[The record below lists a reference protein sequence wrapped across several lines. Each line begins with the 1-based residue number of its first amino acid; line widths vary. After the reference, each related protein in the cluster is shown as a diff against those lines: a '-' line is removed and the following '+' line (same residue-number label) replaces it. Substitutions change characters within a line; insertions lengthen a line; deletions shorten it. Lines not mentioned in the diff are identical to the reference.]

1 MPKTLAPQ
9 TVVLT
14 PTRSCER
21 FDIIIPTD
29 GAAAYVTAYFVWEDK
44 DGAGVVRATRPGG
57 RVQISQARLL
67 ELLPGFGLPS
77 FPALYAGLRDL
88 LHAEK
93 DAAEEAEAQAAAVIA
108 AAKAA
113 AEAAAEAKAVQ
124 PPEEPP
130 AP

>member
-1 MPKTLAPQ
+1 MPKTLAPT

-29 GAAAYVTAYFVWEDK
+29 GAPAYVTAYFVWQDK
-44 DGAGVVRATRPGG
+44 DGDGVVRATRPGG
-57 RVQISQARLL
+57 RVLITQARLL

-93 DAAEEAEAQAAAVIA
+93 DAAEEAEAAIDAAAALAV
-108 AAKAA
+108 AKAA
-113 AEAAAEAKAVQ
+113 AEAAAAEPQ
-124 PPEEPP
+124 EEPP